1 MHNRQAVADW
11 LKIVI
16 NLLVRSLWKFSLE
29 PEIRLLSIASGS
41 AQAVVMAIKKS
52 GLTNVRVVLIDN
64 DRTAIDEAK
73 RLVASEMLT
82 NKSTFHVGTTA
93 AVSRQQLRAWHEFA
107 TSRVYRAERPREED
121 PLVPVSPFPLIA

>member
-1 MHNRQAVADW
+1 MHNRQAVANR

-16 NLLVRSLWKFSLE
+16 NLLVRSLRKFSLE

-93 AVSRQQLRAWHEFA
+93 AVSRQ
-107 TSRVYRAERPREED
+107 TSSGTPGGPSTAAVQGQITRFKWKTDAPGFVDRH
-121 PLVPVSPFPLIA
+121 